1 MSKESDLRRVLDC
14 GIVAVVRSPD
24 SQQLVEAA
32 QALADGGVDVV
43 EITMT
48 VPDALD
54 VVRQVRRA
62 LGDRLLL
69 GAGTI
74 LDPETA
80 RAALLAGAE
89 YLVAPTVNL
98 DVIRLCQRYDKL
110 VMPGAFTP
118 TEILTAWEAGADI
131 VKVFPADVLGPAFFK
146 AMRGPLPQIRL
157 MPTGGVDLTT
167 AADFLRAGACCLG
180 VGGQLVEPKAVA
192 ARNFD
197 RIRDLA
203 RRYAA
208 VVSEFRQEEDR
219 VNPMPH
225 EVVTFGEAMIR
236 LSPPNFRRLEQARSL
251 DVQVGGAEL
260 NTAVGLAR
268 LGRSAAWVSRLTD
281 NRSAGSSPTTPARPA
296 SRRNTSSGRRKTAS
310 ASTSWSSAPPARQQ
324 RPLRPQGRG
333 HRRHRAGHGPV
344 GRRVPRREVV
354 PRHRHHAGP
363 ERRRRPRRRPRRC
376 GRRKRPG

>member
-1 MSKESDLRRVLDC
+1 MSKETHLRQVLDS

-24 SQQLVEAA
+24 SQQLVEVAR
-32 QALADGGVDVV
+32 ALADGGVNVV

-54 VVRQVRRA
+54 VVRAVRRA

-89 YLVAPTVNL
+89 FLVAPTVNL

-131 VKVFPADVLGPAFFK
+131 VKVFPADVVGPAFFK
-146 AMRGPLPQIRL
+146 AVRAPLPQVKL
-157 MPTGGVDLTT
+157 MPTGGVDLQT
-167 AADFLRAGACCLG
+167 AADFLKAGACCLG

-192 ARNFD
+192 DRNFD

-203 RRYAA
+203 RQYVA
-208 VVSEFRQEEDR
+208 VVRQVR
-219 VNPMPH
+219 
-225 EVVTFGEAMIR
+225 
-236 LSPPNFRRLEQARSL
+236 
-251 DVQVGGAEL
+251 
-260 NTAVGLAR
+260 
-268 LGRSAAWVSRLTD
+268 
-281 NRSAGSSPTTPARPA
+281 GS
-296 SRRNTSSGRRKTAS
+296 
-310 ASTSWSSAPPARQQ
+310 
-324 RPLRPQGRG
+324 
-333 HRRHRAGHGPV
+333 
-344 GRRVPRREVV
+344 
-354 PRHRHHAGP
+354 
-363 ERRRRPRRRPRRC
+363 
-376 GRRKRPG
+376 

>member
-14 GIVAVVRSPD
+14 GVVAVVRSPD
-24 SQQLVEAA
+24 GAQLVEVAR
-32 QALADGGVDVV
+32 ALADGGVTVV
-43 EITMT
+43 EITMS

-54 VVRQVRRA
+54 VLRQVRRA
-62 LGDRLLL
+62 LGDRILL

-157 MPTGGVDLTT
+157 MPTGGVDLDT
-167 AADFLRAGACCLG
+167 AGDFLRAGACCLG
-180 VGGQLVEPKAVA
+180 VGGQLVESKAVA
-192 ARNFD
+192 ARDFD

-208 VVSEFRQEEDR
+208 VVSD
-219 VNPMPH
+219 
-225 EVVTFGEAMIR
+225 
-236 LSPPNFRRLEQARSL
+236 FRR
-251 DVQVGGAEL
+251 
-260 NTAVGLAR
+260 
-268 LGRSAAWVSRLTD
+268 
-281 NRSAGSSPTTPARPA
+281 P
-296 SRRNTSSGRRKTAS
+296 
-310 ASTSWSSAPPARQQ
+310 
-324 RPLRPQGRG
+324 
-333 HRRHRAGHGPV
+333 
-344 GRRVPRREVV
+344 
-354 PRHRHHAGP
+354 
-363 ERRRRPRRRPRRC
+363 
-376 GRRKRPG
+376 